1 MLSSKQKKAFSF
13 QSITKKSQF
22 SMSCLFDNVMLFSSE
37 TAWLDLSQLESVKKL
52 LRKTI
57 KKNTKLWF
65 TKLRAFPVTKKP
77 NEVRMGKGKG
87 SFKALLLS
95 TKRGVVLVESS
106 HQKLDIFNLAK
117 YKLSTKVQVT
127 KRWS

>member
-1 MLSSKQKKAFSF
+1 M
-13 QSITKKSQF
+13 
-22 SMSCLFDNVMLFSSE
+22 
-37 TAWLDLSQLESVKKL
+37 
-52 LRKTI
+52 
-57 KKNTKLWF
+57 
-65 TKLRAFPVTKKP
+65 TKKP

-127 KRWS
+127 KRWL